1 VWAQYGPQARFA
13 KQLMANTVLTP
24 PGLDPKN
31 DGPFDARK
39 SAEPLFGTE
48 LQNTEENVFT
58 SLWASLKDVF
68 FPEKLPP
75 LQLQSKP
82 IAVVD
87 RMKVK
92 RDPKSTAIAAVVHV
106 LVILAIV
113 WIVKNKVVQIM
124 AKPIVSNVD
133 MSKVPPPVSLKAAE
147 RMGGGGGQR
156 GPTPVTKGALPK
168 FADQQIV
175 PPNKPPLVEPK
186 IKIEPTIEVQKD
198 LKMSNVNM
206 PNFGMPNA
214 PAVGVSSLGNGS
226 GTGIGSGNGSGL
238 GPGSGGNYG
247 GGVRKIGNGVLAPQ
261 LIYGPEPEFS
271 EEARKAKFQGEV
283 IVSLIVDTQGRPQRV
298 RVPRPVGMGLDD
310 KAIEAVKQYRFKP
323 ATENGVPVAVE
334 LAVAVNFQ
342 IF

>member
-1 VWAQYGPQARFA
+1 
-13 KQLMANTVLTP
+13 MANTVLTP
-24 PGLDPKN
+24 PELDPKN
-31 DGPFDARK
+31 D
-39 SAEPLFGTE
+39 AEPIFGTE
-48 LQNTEENVFT
+48 LQKTEESVFA
-58 SLWASLKDVF
+58 SLWASIKDVF

-75 LQLQSKP
+75 LELQSKP
-82 IAVVD
+82 VAVVD
-87 RMKVK
+87 RMAVK
-92 RDPKSTAIAAVVHV
+92 RDPTSTGIAVGLHI
-106 LVILAIV
+106 LVFLIIF

-124 AKPIVSNVD
+124 AKPIVTSID
-133 MSKVPPPVSLKAAE
+133 MSKVPPPISMKKASE

-168 FADQQIV
+168 FAEQQIV
-175 PPNKPPLVEPK
+175 PPNNHPPLSEPK
-186 IKIEPTIEVQKD
+186 INIQPTVEVQKD

-214 PAVGVSSLGNGS
+214 PTVGVASLGNGS
-226 GTGIGSGNGSGL
+226 GTGIGSGRGSGI
-238 GPGSGGNYG
+238 GPGEGGNYG
-247 GGVRKIGNGVLAPQ
+247 GGIRHVGNGVLAPQ

-283 IVSLIVDTQGRPQRV
+283 IVSLVVDTQGRPQRV
-298 RVPRPVGMGLDD
+298 RVPRPVGMGLDE
-310 KAIEAVKQYRFKP
+310 KAIEAVKQYKFKP